1 MKNALLL
8 GIASFA
14 LIACSGESSVDT
26 ANVEKAVQTAAADET
41 VKEAVEVA
49 IEAGSIEAVL
59 AGAWR
64 SDRNKAR
71 DAFRNPA
78 ETLAFFG
85 VEPGQTVVEIS
96 PGRGAWYTEVLAPY
110 IAAGGGTYIGAT
122 NGDPEFNTAFL
133 EKFGDEAIFG
143 QVQVGVLGGEGI
155 EPGTV
160 DTVLTFRNIH
170 NWMRGNTEA
179 DVFANAYAALKP
191 GGVFGVIEHRLPS
204 GAEQDPQGGS
214 GYVHQ
219 DYAIALGEA
228 AGFQLAGTSEINA
241 NPKDTADHP
250 FGVWTLPPASFAG
263 NDDNPAP
270 EGFDA
275 AAYKAIGESD
285 RFTLKFVKPASATTG
300 AVTDAVQKA
309 ASDVEEKAKSAADVV
324 EGSGAGS

>member
-8 GIASFA
+8 GIASLA
-14 LIACSGESSVDT
+14 LIACSGEQSNSTT
-26 ANVEKAVQTAAADET
+26 ATQAVQTAAADET
-41 VKEAVEVA
+41 IKDAVTKA
-49 IEAGSIEAVL
+49 ATAGSIEAVL
-59 AGAWR
+59 AGEWR
-64 SDRNKAR
+64 SDNNKAR

-85 VEPGQTVVEIS
+85 VEANETVVEIS
-96 PGRGAWYTEVLAPY
+96 PGGGWYTEVIAPY
-110 IAAGGGTYIGAT
+110 IAAGGGTYIAAT
-122 NGDPEFNTAFL
+122 RGDAERDAAFL
-133 EKFGDEAIFG
+133 EKFGDEAVFG
-143 QVQVGVLGGEGI
+143 AVNVGVLGGEGI

-170 NWMRGNTEA
+170 NWMRGGTEA

-204 GAEQDPQGGS
+204 SAEQDPQGGA

-219 DYAIALGEA
+219 DYAIALGTA
-228 AGFQLAGTSEINA
+228 AGFELAGTSEINA

-275 AAYKAIGESD
+275 EAYKAIGESD
-285 RFTLKFVKPASATTG
+285 RFTIKFVKPATATTG
-300 AVTDAVQKA
+300 AIDGAVKKA
-309 ASDVEEKAKSAADVV
+309 ASQVEEKAKSAADIV
-324 EGSGAGS
+324 EGGGGS

>member
-1 MKNALLL
+1 MKNALMI
-8 GIASFA
+8 GIAGLA
-14 LIACSGESSVDT
+14 LIACSGET
-26 ANVEKAVQTAAADET
+26 ATQTAAPDDAVNAE
-41 VKEAVEVA
+41 VAEAVETPA
-49 IEAGSIEAVL
+49 AGSIEAVL
-59 AGAWR
+59 AGDWR
-64 SDRNKAR
+64 SEKNKAR
-71 DAFRNPA
+71 DQFRNPA

-85 VEPGQTVVEIS
+85 VEPSQTVVEIS

-133 EKFGDEAIFG
+133 EKFGDEATFG

-155 EPGTV
+155 APGSV

-170 NWMRGNTEA
+170 NWMRGGREA
-179 DVFANAYAALKP
+179 EVYANAYAALKP

-204 GAEQDPQGGS
+204 SAEQDPTGGS
-214 GYVHQ
+214 GYVHE
-219 DYAIALGEA
+219 DYAIALGTD
-228 AGFQLAGTSEINA
+228 AGFEFVGSSEINA

-285 RFTLKFVKPASATTG
+285 RFTLKFVKPLKAA
-300 AVTDAVQKA
+300 AVTDGIVQKA
-309 ASDVEEKAKSAADVV
+309 KSEVDDAAKSAADVV
-324 EGSGAGS
+324 EGASGGS